1 MIGCGGGGGTSNAP
15 TPSPV
20 TTPSPLPTPSP
31 VNTKDMKVE
40 VDSTFIKTATVG
52 NSTTF
57 DLDIQDVGTAD
68 IPNLT
73 LVFNLGDRFLD
84 TYTVQSAGPC
94 VLDLNLPGL
103 ECGKVAH
110 GSHLTFTIKATPKAA
125 GNYVFKFTLDQF
137 KTVLKQGDGNEYV
150 YSWTQT
156 VTS

>member
-1 MIGCGGGGGTSNAP
+1 
-15 TPSPV
+15 
-20 TTPSPLPTPSP
+20 
-31 VNTKDMKVE
+31 MKVE

-52 NSTTF
+52 SSTTF

-84 TYTVQSAGPC
+84 TYTVESAGPC
-94 VLDLNLPGL
+94 VVDPNLPGL
-103 ECGKVAH
+103 ECGLVTH

-125 GNYVFKFTLDQF
+125 GSYVFKFTLDQF
-137 KTVLKQGDGNEYV
+137 KTVLKQGDGNEYE

-156 VTS
+156 VKS